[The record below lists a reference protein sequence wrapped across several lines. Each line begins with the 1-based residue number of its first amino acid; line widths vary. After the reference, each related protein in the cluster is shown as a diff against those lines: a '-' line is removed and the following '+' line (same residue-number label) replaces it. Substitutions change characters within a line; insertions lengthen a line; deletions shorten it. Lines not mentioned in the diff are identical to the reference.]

1 MSLVKM
7 SLLHIAAGI
16 IPIPLL
22 FIGYKIF
29 PSSDAINFLFS
40 IADGYARSVSNT
52 YYIPSTIASV
62 WVKLG
67 PLFAILTFLIGHERF
82 NVQLKENTTPKNIII
97 GVLALS
103 CFIAF
108 EVFIAYFGMQS
119 MSSSWHVLQ
128 VVAGNISLLCV
139 YYMLCF
145 IAYYFIGWLPCLYI
159 SAILN
164 TIKKKNGAAH

>member
-67 PLFAILTFLIGHERF
+67 PL
-82 NVQLKENTTPKNIII
+82 
-97 GVLALS
+97 
-103 CFIAF
+103 
-108 EVFIAYFGMQS
+108 
-119 MSSSWHVLQ
+119 
-128 VVAGNISLLCV
+128 
-139 YYMLCF
+139 
-145 IAYYFIGWLPCLYI
+145 
-159 SAILN
+159 
-164 TIKKKNGAAH
+164 